1 MARDTPTMTETER
14 LLAEAREICLR
25 VHGSAPDELVAV
37 VFQRRCL
44 EADVARYEGDR
55 GEALH

>member
-1 MARDTPTMTETER
+1 MTETER

-25 VHGSAPDELVAV
+25 VHGTAPDELVAV

-44 EADVARYEGDR
+44 EADVARYEGDG

>member
-1 MARDTPTMTETER
+1 MTETER

-25 VHGSAPDELVAV
+25 VHGSAPDELVLAL
-37 VFQRRCL
+37 FGRLCTEQDL
-44 EADVARYEGDR
+44 AQGYA